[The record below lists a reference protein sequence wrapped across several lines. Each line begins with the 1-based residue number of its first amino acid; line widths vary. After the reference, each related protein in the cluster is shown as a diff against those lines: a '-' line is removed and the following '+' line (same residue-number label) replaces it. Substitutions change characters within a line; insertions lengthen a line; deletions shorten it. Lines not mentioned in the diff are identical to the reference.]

1 MLNIYDDGSIE
12 LTRGNSADL
21 TVQPTL
27 VGESD
32 PIVPAEGDRLI
43 FTVGYGSRAVIRKVL
58 TEADYDP
65 EEKAFALYLT
75 SEDSDIQPYKYSYD
89 FMYIF
94 ADGRTASFPY
104 DEDTKPPTFSIVAG
118 VSRKELTDSG

>member
-21 TVQPTL
+21 TVQPAL

-32 PIVPAEGDRLI
+32 PIVPVEGDRLI

-58 TEADYDP
+58 TGADYDP
-65 EEKAFALYLT
+65 EVQAFRMTLT
-75 SEDSDIQPYKYSYD
+75 SDDTDVQPYKYSYD
-89 FMYIF
+89 FMYVF
-94 ADGRTASFPY
+94 SDGRTSSFPCGRNK
-104 DEDTKPPTFSIVAG
+104 KPPTFSILSG
-118 VSRKELTDSG
+118 VSRKELSDNG